1 MAVTAT
7 VVGGAAL
14 VGGTAAQI
22 DAAQSQK
29 RASRRAER
37 RQREANRVERARAS
51 VDRALARRRAVNQA
65 RAAQAF
71 NIANNTASGIAQD
84 SSALQGANSA
94 LGANLGTNLAI
105 QNRAATSGQQSFN
118 LRQAATFDV
127 QNANASA
134 ALRSAY
140 GQGFSQLGGFALTQG
155 LSALG
160 PASQPAQPTPRPT
173 SAAGFPY

>member
-1 MAVTAT
+1 MGVTA
-7 VVGGAAL
+7 VVATGAVVA
-14 VGGTAAQI
+14 GTAAQI

-37 RQREANRVERARAS
+37 RQKEANRVERARAS

-71 NIANNTASGIAQD
+71 NIANNISSGISQD

-94 LGANLGTNLAI
+94 LGANLGTNLAA

-140 GQGFSQLGGFALTQG
+140 GSAAQQLGAFG
-155 LSALG
+155 LNQSLAAIG
-160 PASQPAQPTPRPT
+160 PATQPTN
-173 SAAGFPY
+173 